1 MDLTGKQKR
10 HLRGLGQSLTPAVI
24 IGKAGLSDQLVRQL
38 SDHLDRAELIKIKL
52 PPGPQRKSVS
62 AEAAEKLGAICI
74 GIVGRT
80 ALLYR
85 ANQQLDSQ
93 QRVRLPG

>member
-10 HLRGLGQSLTPAVI
+10 HLRGLGHSLAPATI
-24 IGKAGLSDQLVRQL
+24 IGKAGLSDQVVQQL

-52 PPGPQRKSVS
+52 PAGPQRKSVA
-62 AEAAEKLGAICI
+62 AEAAERLGAICI

-80 ALLYR
+80 ALLFR
-85 ANQQLDSQ
+85 VNEQLDSQ
-93 QRVRLPG
+93 RRVQLPR